1 MIQGDSLPSS
11 RKGPPRMA
19 HCRSRIVLA
28 LASVLL
34 AGCSTLANIGTDLG
48 VPASSAPTDRLAPAP
63 APIYAAGDLF
73 IYSENGQATEERVVS
88 VAPDRVVWTND
99 SGLIWT
105 RDNALVTPQRR
116 WSSHPELGRGQ
127 QTIIG
132 SPEQLFPLQ
141 EGNVIAYSVR
151 GSAENAPAGWQE
163 EHRCAVGPQE
173 DVQVPAGTYTTFRID
188 CQRKDFLDTYYY
200 SPVVQNYVLRVRDF
214 GNGVARKE
222 LLSVTLAN
230 ERTRDLPATVAASPS
245 PVVGPTGAAPTP
257 PVAIVSPDEAPT
269 MTPGTEG
276 EMMAPGLGD
285 RAGTL
290 ITRLEDVVARLE
302 KVAGMESMKDA
313 MQKREGGDSMAGA
326 GASSGSWAVHL
337 ASYRSQRGAQNGWR
351 VLSNRF
357 PALKDKR
364 LVTSEF
370 DPGNGRGTFVRL
382 MAAGFASRNEAN
394 QFCRPIKSSGQ
405 FCQARGPLP

>member
-1 MIQGDSLPSS
+1 
-11 RKGPPRMA
+11 MA
-19 HCRSRIVLA
+19 QRRPLLLLA
-28 LASVLL
+28 FASALL
-34 AGCSTLANIGTDLG
+34 AGCSSIGDFGSRIGGT
-48 VPASSAPTDRLAPAP
+48 SSPEDRLAPAP
-63 APIYAAGDLF
+63 APIYAAGDTF
-73 IYSENGQATEERVVS
+73 VFSENGQATREQVVS

-105 RDNALVTPQRR
+105 KDTSLVTPQLR

-127 QTIIG
+127 QTVIG

-163 EHRCAVGPQE
+163 EHRCAVSGQE
-173 DVQVPAGTYTTFRID
+173 DVTVPAGTYTTYRID
-188 CQRKDFLDTYYY
+188 CQRKDFLDTYFY

-214 GNGVARKE
+214 GNGETRKE

-230 ERTRDLPATVAASPS
+230 DRTRDLPATVATPPS
-245 PVVGPTGAAPTP
+245 PIQGPTSDQSGP
-257 PVAIVSPDEAPT
+257 PITMVGDDGMPKMEDEAKA
-269 MTPGTEG
+269 ED
-276 EMMAPGLGD
+276 MMQ
-285 RAGTL
+285 GTL
-290 ITRLEDVVARLE
+290 ITRLEDVVSRLE
-302 KVAGMESMKDA
+302 KIAGMDA
-313 MQKREGGDSMAGA
+313 MKEGMEKKEQQAAQSPAAG
-326 GASSGSWAVHL
+326 GGNGPWAVHL

-364 LVTSEF
+364 MVTSEF
-370 DPGNGRGTFVRL
+370 DPGNGRGTYVRL
-382 MAAGFASRNEAN
+382 MARGFPTRDEAN
-394 QFCRPIKSSGQ
+394 RFCAPIKANGQ